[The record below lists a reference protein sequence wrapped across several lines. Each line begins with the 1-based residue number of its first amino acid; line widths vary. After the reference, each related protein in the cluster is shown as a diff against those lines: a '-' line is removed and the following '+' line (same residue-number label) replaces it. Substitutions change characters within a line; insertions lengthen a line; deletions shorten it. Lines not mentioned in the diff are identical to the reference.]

1 MSFLQVVAAE
11 QKQGTQYVLQDISFT
26 QSPLQHIAIA
36 GETGSGKST
45 LMKAIGGLAQLD
57 AGQVLFEGMK
67 VKGPLD
73 VLIPGHPGIA
83 YLSQHFELR
92 HNYYVEEVLSYADKL
107 PEGEADKVYEV
118 CRITHLLKR
127 RTEQVSGGE
136 KQRIA
141 LARLLVTN
149 PRLLLLDEPY
159 SNLDMIHK
167 GILKAVI
174 ADVSER
180 LGTTCIL
187 VSHDPQDILS
197 WAELLLIMR
206 AGKVVQQG
214 APEQLYH
221 QPMDEYVA
229 ALLGAYNLIDTALL
243 GGLPA
248 GKRLFLR
255 PEQLRVVSKA
265 KGVLSGDA
273 TRITWYGSYED
284 VQVIAGALSLVVRVP
299 VGAVKKGSVVHLD
312 IPEGDHWF
320 L

>member
-11 QKQGTQYVLQDISFT
+11 QKQGEQYVLQDISFT
-26 QSPLQHIAIA
+26 QLPLQHIAIA

-45 LMKAIGGLAQLD
+45 LMKAIGGLVQLD
-57 AGQVLFEGMK
+57 AGQVLFEGNK

-107 PEGEADKVYEV
+107 PVGEAEKVYEV
-118 CRITHLLKR
+118 CRISHLLQR

-167 GILKAVI
+167 GILKSVI

-187 VSHDPQDILS
+187 VSHDPLDILS

-214 APEQLYH
+214 APQVLYH
-221 QPMDEYVA
+221 QPVDEYVA
-229 ALLGAYNLIDTALL
+229 ALLGIYNLIDTALIA
-243 GGLPA
+243 GLPA

-265 KGVLSGDA
+265 KGVLAGKA
-273 TRITWYGSYED
+273 TRITWYGSYEE
-284 VQVIAGALSLVVRVP
+284 VQVNVGELSLVVRTP
-299 VGAVKKGSVVHLD
+299 VGVVKKGGMVYLG
-312 IPEGDHWF
+312 IPEEDHWF